1 MNKQEA
7 ARIIALAVVVMP
19 NLQDKSIAKT
29 AAAWASIMPDVS
41 YKQGEAAMLKLLRE
55 RSIPTLPLPGEIL
68 AALKELKTGFG
79 QKAAPLDF
87 EAWQEVCSKIDP
99 YKAVTHWSHP
109 AIGQAVQF
117 IGSRNICGGDRGTAD
132 RFMRVYNSIVKR
144 NGEREENKT
153 VLSITCSDGKNLLEQ
168 ISEKRKSTAAD

>member
-1 MNKQEA
+1 MNRQEA
-7 ARIIALAVVVMP
+7 AKIIALAVVVMP

-29 AAAWASIMPDVS
+29 AAAWASVMPDVP
-41 YKQGEAAMLKLLRE
+41 YKQGEAAMVKLLRE

-68 AALKELKTGFG
+68 AAIKELKAGFG
-79 QKAAPLDF
+79 EKAAPLDF

-99 YKAVTHWSHP
+99 YKAQPQWSHP
-109 AIGQAVQF
+109 AIGKAVQF

-144 NGEREENKT
+144 SSEREENKT

-168 ISEKRKSTAAD
+168 ISEKRKSAAAD